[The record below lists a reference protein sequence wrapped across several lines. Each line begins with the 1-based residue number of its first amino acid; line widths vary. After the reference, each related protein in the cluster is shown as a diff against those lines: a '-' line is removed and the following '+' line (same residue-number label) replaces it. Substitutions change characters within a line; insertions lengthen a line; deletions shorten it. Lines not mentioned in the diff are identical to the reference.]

1 MWVDTGISLKDQRR
15 KSIKEERKTSIRAG
29 YQMVFCN
36 SSNVR
41 NALVLTTL
49 FWVLI
54 RVVSTVI
61 LTITHP
67 AQGFTKGVVALE
79 LILGAVSTS

>member
-1 MWVDTGISLKDQRR
+1 
-15 KSIKEERKTSIRAG
+15 
-29 YQMVFCN
+29 MVFCN

-61 LTITHP
+61 LTITRP
-67 AQGFTKGVVALE
+67 AQWFTKGVVALE

>member
-1 MWVDTGISLKDQRR
+1 MGGHWNLTEGPKE
-15 KSIKEERKTSIRAG
+15 KSIKEQENLYKS

-61 LTITHP
+61 LTITRP
-67 AQGFTKGVVALE
+67 AQWFTKGVVALE